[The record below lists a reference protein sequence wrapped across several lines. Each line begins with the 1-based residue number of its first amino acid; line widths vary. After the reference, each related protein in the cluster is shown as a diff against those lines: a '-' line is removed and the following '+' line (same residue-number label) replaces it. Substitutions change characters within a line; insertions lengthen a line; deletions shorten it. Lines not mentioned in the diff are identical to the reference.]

1 MTQTTVE
8 ILAVLAAAY
17 PRFELPI
24 ATIEVY
30 EQSLADIPVDALH
43 AATLDMV
50 AESKFYPTVAE
61 IRKSAFALMAEQE
74 GTPGAY
80 EAWELTLRYVRQG
93 RGHPIVAQSRDWD
106 IPPLIERAARQVG
119 GWAYLAQADNVAAD
133 RARFLEAYERA
144 LEKRDY
150 MARRLPQIT
159 ALADAMSLPV
169 ARELTVSEE
178 VE

>member
-1 MTQTTVE
+1 
-8 ILAVLAAAY
+8 VLCA
-17 PRFELPI
+17 PRE
-24 ATIEVY
+24 
-30 EQSLADIPVDALH
+30 
-43 AATLDMV
+43 
-50 AESKFYPTVAE
+50 
-61 IRKSAFALMAEQE
+61 R
-74 GTPGAY
+74 
-80 EAWELTLRYVRQG
+80 
-93 RGHPIVAQSRDWD
+93 HPIVAQSRDWD